1 VLLLWACSIETA
13 LAAEPCGPRTGTTL
27 RYVDVFDGRPEELA
41 YLMPDEANKS
51 SGHWRLGY
59 VYDAGRIVT
68 IRCKYADGQATD
80 VELKSRVARC
90 DYKINTQLT
99 LSISCK

>member
-1 VLLLWACSIETA
+1 MSRRPIRRRSVREPCVLARVATRKTATTFMWWTRKSSLSLVLLLWACSIETA

-59 VYDAGRIVT
+59 VYDA
-68 IRCKYADGQATD
+68 
-80 VELKSRVARC
+80 
-90 DYKINTQLT
+90 
-99 LSISCK
+99 